1 MMLNKPQIKT
11 AIPKQ
16 RYKLGAFSIIVLG
29 DIQSEDARQ
38 YRYVLAAV
46 HEGDPEPGLYLT
58 AEPTPPEQAE
68 HGALCMR
75 LVMVDGEDVLL
86 VNDELSNIDVFAAK
100 GLTVVK
106 TLLQLT
112 DEEAFRLL

>member
-1 MMLNKPQIKT
+1 MLNKPLFKT

-16 RYKLGAFSIIVLG
+16 RYKLGAFSIVILG
-29 DIQSEDARQ
+29 DIESEDARQ

-58 AEPTPPEQAE
+58 AEPPPDAAQ

-75 LVMVDGEDVLL
+75 LVMADGEEVLMT
-86 VNDELSNIDVFAAK
+86 NDALGNIDVFAAE

-106 TLLQLT
+106 ALLQLT
-112 DEEAFRLL
+112 DEEPFRLL

>member
-1 MMLNKPQIKT
+1 MLNKPRIKT

-16 RYKLGAFSIIVLG
+16 RYKLGAFSIVILG
-29 DIQSEDARQ
+29 DIQSEDARE
-38 YRYVLAAV
+38 YHYVLAAV

-58 AEPTPPEQAE
+58 VEPAPSAGST
-68 HGALCMR
+68 HGALSLR
-75 LVMVDGEDVLL
+75 LIMADGEEVLG
-86 VNDELSNIDVFAAK
+86 VSDELSKLDVFAAE